1 MKFKTWSS
9 CATFLPFDADRC
21 IPLPLLQFIC
31 GAHPSFHQPFVE
43 CTAVGGRLV
52 IASELFDKGGIVVW
66 VLLAYSVFALTIVL
80 ERCVRFLMMGR
91 LPQEFEQGLVQAMR
105 QGDTE
110 SLLTRYRGPEVAILR
125 ALMAGYHK
133 GIEDLNR
140 VAVRVGSIELQR
152 MERGFRTLGI
162 LGNTAPLLG
171 LLGTILG
178 MIKAFMVIEQA
189 GGRVD
194 AQALAGGI
202 WEAMLTTGVGL
213 VVAIP
218 ILLLLHFLEGMA
230 DRRAHS
236 MRSCASLLLEQLPV
250 SGPEC
255 NETAAHHRE
264 GDIHAI

>member
-1 MKFKTWSS
+1 M
-9 CATFLPFDADRC
+9 
-21 IPLPLLQFIC
+21 
-31 GAHPSFHQPFVE
+31 
-43 CTAVGGRLV
+43 
-52 IASELFDKGGIVVW
+52 ASELFDKGGVVVW
-66 VLLAYSVFALTIVL
+66 VLLAYSVVALTIVL
-80 ERCVRFLMMGR
+80 ERGLRFLMMGR
-91 LPQEFEQGLVQAMR
+91 LPQEFEEGLVQAIR

-110 SLLTRYRGPEVAILR
+110 SLLARYRGPEVAILR
-125 ALMAGYHK
+125 ALVAGYRK
-133 GIEDLNR
+133 GVGDLNR
-140 VAVRVGSIELQR
+140 VASRVGSIELQR

-250 SGPEC
+250 TGPEC
-255 NETAAHHRE
+255 DETAIHHRE

>member
-1 MKFKTWSS
+1 M
-9 CATFLPFDADRC
+9 
-21 IPLPLLQFIC
+21 I
-31 GAHPSFHQPFVE
+31 V
-43 CTAVGGRLV
+43 
-52 IASELFDKGGIVVW
+52 SELFDKGGIVVW
-66 VLLAYSVFALTIVL
+66 VLLLYSVVALAIVL
-80 ERCVRFLMMGR
+80 ERAMRFTMMGR
-91 LPQEFEQGLVQAMR
+91 LPQEFEEGLVDALR
-105 QGDTE
+105 RGETT

-125 ALMAGYHK
+125 ALLEAYGK
-133 GIEDLNR
+133 GVADLNR
-140 VAVRVGSIELQR
+140 VASRIGSIELQR

-250 SGPEC
+250 KG
-255 NETAAHHRE
+255 AACDEMPIHHRE
-264 GDIHAI
+264 GEIHAI

>member
-1 MKFKTWSS
+1 MMV
-9 CATFLPFDADRC
+9 A
-21 IPLPLLQFIC
+21 
-31 GAHPSFHQPFVE
+31 
-43 CTAVGGRLV
+43 
-52 IASELFDKGGIVVW
+52 ELFDKGGIVVW
-66 VLLAYSVFALTIVL
+66 VLLFYSVVALAILL
-80 ERCVRFLMMGR
+80 ERALRFLLMGR
-91 LPQEFEQGLVQAMR
+91 LPQEFEEELV
-105 QGDTE
+105 E
-110 SLLTRYRGPEVAILR
+110 SWRRGETAAWLAHYRGPEVAILN
-125 ALMAGYHK
+125 ALLEAYGK
-133 GIEDLNR
+133 GVADLNR
-140 VAVRVGSIELQR
+140 VASRIGSIELQR

-250 SGPEC
+250 KGAAC
-255 NETAAHHRE
+255 DETPIHHRE
-264 GDIHAI
+264 GEIHAI